1 VTQYHENAMSQ
12 LKTRP
17 RRTVEDYL
25 KLPEG
30 TRAELIEGELLMTPS
45 PKLSHQVIARNL
57 FVRLDA
63 FVRAHVLGEALF
75 APMDVHLPSGD
86 VVQPDVLFVA
96 AANAGIMQDWI
107 RGAPDLLVEI
117 ISPEGVERDRL
128 VKRDLYARNGV
139 KEYWLVDPEAHS
151 VEVLGLNASGR
162 YEPSGYF
169 EERDTVVSRVL
180 AGLALPVVKLF

>member
-1 VTQYHENAMSQ
+1 MSQ

-17 RRTVEDYL
+17 RRTVDDYL

-45 PKLSHQVIARNL
+45 PKLPHQNVALNL
-57 FVRLDA
+57 AASLRA
-63 FVRAHVLGEALF
+63 FVMERGLGRVF
-75 APMDVHLPSGD
+75 VAPTDVHLPSGD

-96 AANAGIMQDWI
+96 SARSGILQDWI

-117 ISPEGVERDRL
+117 LSPEGVERDRL

-139 KEYWLVDPEAHS
+139 KEYWLVDPEARS

-169 EERDTVVSRVL
+169 EERDTVASPVL
-180 AGLALPVVKLF
+180 AGLALPVVELFQ

>member
-1 VTQYHENAMSQ
+1 MSQ

-17 RRTVEDYL
+17 RRTVDDYL

-30 TRAELIEGELLMTPS
+30 TRAELIEGEILMTPS
-45 PKLSHQVIARNL
+45 PKSLHQIVAFNLAAILRSFVIERGL
-57 FVRLDA
+57 GR
-63 FVRAHVLGEALF
+63 VLV

-96 AANAGIMQDWI
+96 AANAGIIQDWI
-107 RGAPDLLVEI
+107 RGAPDILVET

-139 KEYWLVDPEAHS
+139 KEYWLVDPEARS
-151 VEVLGLNASGR
+151 VEVLELNASGR

-169 EERDTVVSRVL
+169 EERDTVVSPLL
-180 AGLALPVVKLF
+180 AGLALPVLKLFQ

>member
-1 VTQYHENAMSQ
+1 MSQ

-17 RRTVEDYL
+17 RRTVDDYL

-30 TRAELIEGELLMTPS
+30 TRAELIEGEILMTPS
-45 PKLSHQVIARNL
+45 PKLSHQVVSRNL
-57 FVRLDA
+57 FVHLDS
-63 FVRAHVLGEALF
+63 FVRTRGLGEALY

-86 VVQPDVLFVA
+86 IVQPDVLFVA
-96 AANAGIMQDWI
+96 TANAGIMQDWI

-117 ISPEGVERDRL
+117 LSPEGVERDRM

-139 KEYWLVDPEAHS
+139 KEYWLVDPEARS

-169 EERDTVVSRVL
+169 EERDTVVSPLL
-180 AGLALPVVKLF
+180 AGLSLPVAKLFQ